1 MAERPREEGGAAA
14 PAGAT
19 VDAGPVELEALK
31 ETARKL
37 PGTPGV
43 YRMLDRRGAI
53 IYVGKARSLKNRV
66 SSYFT
71 GLDTAA
77 PKVRAMVRQIA
88 GIDVTVTHTENEALI
103 LESNLIKENRPRY
116 NVVLRDDKSYPYIY
130 VSTDHAFPR
139 LAFHRGAKSGKG
151 RYFGPYPSAGAVR
164 QTLNLLQKLFRVRQ
178 CEESFFRNRTRP
190 CLQHQIDR
198 CTAPCVGIVS
208 EADYAVDVEHALL
221 FLEGRSDEVIAV
233 LGERMEAASAALEFE
248 QAARLRDQIAYL
260 QKVRQQQAVATG
272 GGDADI
278 IAADV
283 LRGSGCIQVFYVRG
297 GLNLG
302 NKAFFPA
309 HTDDVDRGGLLAAF
323 LAQYYISRRPDREVP
338 REIIVNAAVPDL
350 ALLESAISE
359 HTGRRV
365 SIRDSVRGER
375 RRMLELAS
383 NNARLALEAR
393 LSANADSQA
402 RWAALAEA
410 FEVGEGM
417 ERVECFDISH
427 TQGEKTVASCV
438 VFDRD
443 GARKSDYRRF
453 NIRDV
458 AGGDDYAAM
467 RQALERRYLRI
478 KTEAGTFPDLLLVD
492 GGKGQVNMARELL
505 EELQIDNLPVV
516 GVAKG
521 PERRPGMEV
530 LIMHDGRTER
540 RLPAASPALLLI
552 QQIRDEAHRFAITGH
567 RAQRGKARQRS
578 TLEDI
583 AGIGGKRRAQLIRHF
598 GGLQGVERA
607 GIEELSKVPG
617 ISRDLARRIYE
628 RFHQQG

>member
-1 MAERPREEGGAAA
+1 M
-14 PAGAT
+14 
-19 VDAGPVELEALK
+19 
-31 ETARKL
+31 
-37 PGTPGV
+37 
-43 YRMLDRRGAI
+43 
-53 IYVGKARSLKNRV
+53 
-66 SSYFT
+66 
-71 GLDTAA
+71 
-77 PKVRAMVRQIA
+77 
-88 GIDVTVTHTENEALI
+88 
-103 LESNLIKENRPRY
+103 
-116 NVVLRDDKSYPYIY
+116 
-130 VSTDHAFPR
+130 
-139 LAFHRGAKSGKG
+139 
-151 RYFGPYPSAGAVR
+151 
-164 QTLNLLQKLFRVRQ
+164 
-178 CEESFFRNRTRP
+178 
-190 CLQHQIDR
+190 
-198 CTAPCVGIVS
+198 
-208 EADYAVDVEHALL
+208 
-221 FLEGRSDEVIAV
+221 FLEGRSDQVIAV

-260 QKVRQQQAVATG
+260 QKVRQQQSVAVG

-302 NKAFFPA
+302 NKAFFPV
-309 HTDDVDRGGLLAAF
+309 HTEDVDRGGLLAAF

-338 REIIVNAAVPDL
+338 REILVNAPVPDL
-350 ALLESAISE
+350 ELLQSAISE

-365 SIRDSVRGER
+365 SIRDAVRGER
-375 RRMLELAS
+375 RRMLELAH

-393 LSANADSQA
+393 LSANADAQE
-402 RWAALAEA
+402 RWTALAEA
-410 FEVGEGM
+410 FDIGDAP
-417 ERVECFDISH
+417 ERIECFDISH

-458 AGGDDYAAM
+458 AAGDDYAAM
-467 RQALERRYLRI
+467 RQAMERRYLRI
-478 KTEAGTFPDLLLVD
+478 KTESGTFPDLLLVD

-505 EELQIDNLPVV
+505 EELQIDNLPVI

-521 PERRPGMEV
+521 PERRPGTEV

-567 RAQRGKARQRS
+567 RARRGKARQRS

-583 AGIGGKRRAQLIRHF
+583 EGIGGKRRAQLIRHF

-607 GIEELSKVPG
+607 GVDELSKVPG

-628 RFHQQG
+628 RFHQQA